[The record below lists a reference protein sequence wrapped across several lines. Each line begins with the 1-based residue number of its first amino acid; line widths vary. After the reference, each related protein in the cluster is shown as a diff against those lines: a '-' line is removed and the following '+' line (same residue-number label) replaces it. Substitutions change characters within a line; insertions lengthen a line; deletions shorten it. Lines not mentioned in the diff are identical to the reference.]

1 MRGIRTSILSLL
13 VAVPALLAA
22 APPDYL
28 PLQSG
33 NSWLYLPGPVAS
45 GVSGTETAGVLTY
58 SVTSLFGR
66 EYRLRRADDTNTVYQ
81 YHPDTQKEDVFLA
94 FGAEENQPFATSI
107 DPCVSS
113 AKIVSKAEK
122 FSGPLGDFDT
132 VLHVAFTPSCA
143 DAGLTDAWFLPY
155 IGLIRYQTETIAG
168 PRTVD
173 LAYSKTGIVEV
184 SAGLLTT
191 KASLSL
197 PVSNTL
203 QVRLAVANS
212 TTAPVVLQFSDGKR
226 YDLFIKNEKG
236 EVVGQWSLGIA
247 FIQTPGTEIVN
258 PGGERSWGIQM
269 PLKDLPPGK
278 YLAQA
283 WVTASNAAQQAF
295 SASVGFEIPAAAPG
309 P

>member
-1 MRGIRTSILSLL
+1 MRGIRTSILSLFFS
-13 VAVPALLAA
+13 VPALLA

-28 PLQSG
+28 PLQNG

-45 GVSGTETAGVLTY
+45 GVSGTETVGALTY
-58 SVTSLFGR
+58 SVINLLGR
-66 EYRLRRADDTNTVYQ
+66 EYRLRRADDNTVFQ

-94 FGAEENQPFATSI
+94 FGAEENQSFATSI

-113 AKIVSKAEK
+113 ARIVSTAEK

-155 IGLIRYQTETIAG
+155 IGLIRYHTETIAG
-168 PRTVD
+168 PRTFD
-173 LAYSKTGIVEV
+173 LTYSKTGIVEV
-184 SAGLLTT
+184 STGLLTT

-197 PVSNTL
+197 PVSDNL

-212 TTAPVVLQFSDGKR
+212 TAAPVTLQFSDGKR
-226 YDLFIKNEKG
+226 YDLLIKNEKG
-236 EVVGQWSLGIA
+236 DVVGQWSLGIA
-247 FIQTPGTEIVN
+247 FIQTPGTVIVT
-258 PGGERSWGIQM
+258 PGGEQSWGILM
-269 PLKDLPPGK
+269 PLNDLPPGR
-278 YLAQA
+278 YSAHA
-283 WVTASNAAQQAF
+283 WVAAANAAPQAF
-295 SASVGFEIPAAAPG
+295 SASVGFELPAPAPV